1 MMMKKILIADASKV
15 SRILLENIL
24 SDHFKII
31 QFSSIAE
38 TINYLKNNSVDLLIC
53 GFELTDGNAFKLAEL
68 LKVNDIFIPILLI
81 TSDPKTI
88 SKYDAYTFGIFD
100 ILERDKIDESIIEDI
115 NEIIELYSNIDLS
128 NSFIVAIDDSKTQL
142 YFIENVLK
150 QTKSKYILFE
160 NPREFI
166 ETLPHSKPDICILDV
181 YMDELDGIEVTKI
194 IRKYKELKNTRI
206 IIQTSARE
214 NSLLRTIMIIGA
226 DDYIIKPYSTEE
238 LLLKIINNIKVKKIN
253 DELDKINK
261 ELFEKAT
268 TDPLT
273 GLYNRR
279 FIIEQLNILISNYK
293 RYLVPFAVMILDI
306 DHFKRINDTYGHDI
320 GDEIL
325 INLSKILKETLRKT
339 DIIGRFGG
347 EEFLCLIPNTPS
359 ENLPI
364 IISKLL
370 NNIRKFR
377 YKYEE
382 DEITFTISIGC
393 CNFTKKYKTD
403 NEIIKC
409 ADYMLYKAKNNGRDQ
424 AFLLLD
430 GSELNIK

>member
-24 SDHFKII
+24 SDHFEII

-214 NSLLRTIMIIGA
+214 NSLLRTLMIIGA

-370 NNIRKFR
+370 NNIRKFK

-409 ADYMLYKAKNNGRDQ
+409 ADDMLYKAKNNGRNQ

>member
-1 MMMKKILIADASKV
+1 MKKILIADASKV

-24 SDHFKII
+24 SDHFEII

-214 NSLLRTIMIIGA
+214 NSLLRTLMIIGA

-370 NNIRKFR
+370 NNIRKFK

-409 ADYMLYKAKNNGRDQ
+409 ADDMLYKAKNNGRNQ